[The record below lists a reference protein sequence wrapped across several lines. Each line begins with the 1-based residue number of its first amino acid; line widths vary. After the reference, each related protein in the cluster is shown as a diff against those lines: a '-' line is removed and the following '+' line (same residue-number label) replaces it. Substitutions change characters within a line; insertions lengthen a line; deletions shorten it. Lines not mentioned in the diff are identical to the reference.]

1 MSKGLNECMSEVKG
15 WGFFYQ
21 SVVLG
26 FYNHYKH
33 PTELKF
39 LVLKMVKNIA
49 KIG

>member
-15 WGFFYQ
+15 CVFYQ

-26 FYNHYKH
+26 FYNHFKH
-33 PTELKF
+33 LTELKL